1 MSIQREP
8 ENCKINIFKRK
19 VKGMSKEVR
28 HRIAVWA
35 LILAVAFMVAAV
47 IATMQ
52 KIPATWWIVGLII
65 TFLVAWATGFDV
77 GKGGG
82 ATN

>member
-8 ENCKINIFKRK
+8 ENCKINVFKRK
-19 VKGMSKEVR
+19 VKSMSKEVK

-35 LILAVAFMVAAV
+35 LILAVVFMVAAV

-52 KIPATWWIVGLII
+52 KIPATWWIVGMII

-77 GKGGG
+77 GKGED
-82 ATN
+82 TN